1 MKQWILP
8 GELLHVPLF
17 YKGFTTGTFYLQ
29 NLQWGGVI
37 LQNNFIRTNALMIMA
52 IWLKHYTTLPLL
64 SDSSQ
69 LEVMSRWTFVC
80 EYYFFKSTIQTAL
93 FLWSTNQKALLLGS
107 TNQKALLCNQQIRK
121 LYFCN
126 QPIWKLYFCNQ
137 PIRKLYFCNQPIRKL
152 YFCNQLI
159 RKLYFCYVI
168 IKMHE
173 GAVKIFTAAFSLAD
187 HEFILI

>member
-126 QPIWKLYFCNQ
+126 Q
-137 PIRKLYFCNQPIRKL
+137 
-152 YFCNQLI
+152 LI